1 MDELQAL
8 IEELGLQ
15 PHPEGGFYKET
26 FRSPEL
32 LSDRDRNLITAIYFI
47 LTSDN
52 VSKFHRIVSDELW
65 FFHAGSPIT
74 IHLLDHEY
82 GHREIALGNEFNSGQ
97 VPQFCVPGGTIFGSS
112 VDVLGSYALV
122 SCVVAPGFDF
132 ADFELFDRETLLKE
146 FPEQQSIIE
155 RLT

>member
-15 PHPEGGFYKET
+15 THPEGGYYKET

-47 LTSDN
+47 LTSD
-52 VSKFHRIVSDELW
+52 
-65 FFHAGSPIT
+65 
-74 IHLLDHEY
+74 
-82 GHREIALGNEFNSGQ
+82 HREIALGNEFNSGQ